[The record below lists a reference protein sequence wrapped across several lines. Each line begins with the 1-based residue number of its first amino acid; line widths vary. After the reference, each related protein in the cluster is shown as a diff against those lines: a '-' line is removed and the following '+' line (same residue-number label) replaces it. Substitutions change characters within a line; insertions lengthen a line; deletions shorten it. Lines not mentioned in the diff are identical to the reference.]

1 MTTAYA
7 LLLDRCGLSHRE
19 AALFVHQVR
28 PDTVKAWAAGRNRVP
43 AGAIAELRAL
53 YARIEAA
60 AVQALDQIE
69 AMAADGAPDRIEL
82 GLACDDA
89 EAQALGWP
97 CVGAQA
103 AMLGL
108 VVACMAGDAMI
119 VPRGATVPGAAA
131 ADAHERGLG

>member
-1 MTTAYA
+1 MMTPYA
-7 LLLDRCGLSHRE
+7 LLLDRCGLSHGE
-19 AALFVHQVR
+19 AADFHAVH
-28 PDTVKAWAAGRNRVP
+28 PDTPRKWAVGRSRVP

-60 AVQALDQIE
+60 AVEALDQIE
-69 AMAADGAPDRIEL
+69 ALAAEGAPDRVEL
-82 GLACDDA
+82 ALASDDT

-108 VVACMAGDAMI
+108 VVACMAGDVAI
-119 VPRGATVPGAAA
+119 VPRGATVAGAAA
-131 ADAHERGLG
+131 ADAHDEARG